1 MRLVYVS
8 KNKVGISVSLRWFCF
23 WIDGEGNAGAGKGSI
38 TQHLQLDEPDILV
51 GSGDAGQPQIIYGDT
66 AF

>member
-1 MRLVYVS
+1 M
-8 KNKVGISVSLRWFCF
+8 SLRWFCF